1 MIALKQWNFNTYF
14 ALSSSR
20 EDIPFWRL
28 CGVVVMYPQ
37 AKGQSTFLNFVI
49 ISACWEIS
57 ETLLAEE
64 GYNFSLIGLTAQIA
78 LKLALANA

>member
-1 MIALKQWNFNTYF
+1 MIDLKQWNFNTNF

-28 CGVVVMYPQ
+28 CGVVAMYHQ
-37 AKGQSTFLNFVI
+37 AKGQSMFFNFVI
-49 ISACWEIS
+49 ISTSWEIS

-64 GYNFSLIGLTAQIA
+64 GYNFSLNGLTDQIG
-78 LKLALANA
+78 LKLALENT